1 MLAASSFKQQLQDD
15 IAMDSKSIK
24 FTMWIKMAACCG
36 GSQEKIQ
43 AIYLYTCRMYI
54 NHAIRYTAKG
64 NRAPES
70 WINVHD
76 SKVSRLLFRNWWLL
90 LSEIR
95 IGEVVNRI
103 LFAPPFLAHLILQI
117 KYNFVV

>member
-1 MLAASSFKQQLQDD
+1 MLAASLSFRVQLQGD

-24 FTMWIKMAACCG
+24 FTMWIKMATCC

-43 AIYLYTCRMYI
+43 AIHTCRMYI
-54 NHAIRYTAKG
+54 NHAIHYMAKG

-76 SKVSRLLFRNWWLL
+76 DSKVSRLFFRNWWLL
-90 LSEIR
+90 LSEIQ
-95 IGEVVNRI
+95 IGLVVNRI
-103 LFAPPFLAHLILQI
+103 LFAPSFLAHLILQI

>member
-1 MLAASSFKQQLQDD
+1 MLAASIFKQQLQGD

-24 FTMWIKMAACCG
+24 FTMWIKMAAYC

-54 NHAIRYTAKG
+54 NHAIHYTAKE
-64 NRAPES
+64 NRAPEW
-70 WINVHD
+70 WINVHDD
-76 SKVSRLLFRNWWLL
+76 SKVSRLFFRNWWLL
-90 LSEIR
+90 LSEIQ
-95 IGEVVNRI
+95 IGVVVNRI
-103 LFAPPFLAHLILQI
+103 LFAPVFLAHLILQI